1 MYRICSALIESVA
14 AAVFII
20 PIWCIYNKLCFH
32 SWKRTIIYMVFGF
45 YFSAVLALVGFPN
58 IASLKIDFAV
68 NVIPFLDMVSDFIN
82 ACLNILLFVPF
93 GFFLPILWDK
103 FRNIKNI
110 ALMGFI
116 VTSLYQKT
124 WKEINTEIAERMVQ
138 LRKRKKLSQKSLALR
153 SGVSLGSLKR
163 FEQTGEISLQS
174 LTKIAI
180 ALEVEGEL
188 EELFSK
194 VPFASIEEVIHAQT
208 K

>member
-1 MYRICSALIESVA
+1 MI
-14 AAVFII
+14 
-20 PIWCIYNKLCFH
+20 
-32 SWKRTIIYMVFGF
+32 T
-45 YFSAVLALVGFPN
+45 
-58 IASLKIDFAV
+58 
-68 NVIPFLDMVSDFIN
+68 
-82 ACLNILLFVPF
+82 
-93 GFFLPILWDK
+93 
-103 FRNIKNI
+103 
-110 ALMGFI
+110 
-116 VTSLYQKT
+116 LYQKT

-194 VPFASIEEVIHAQT
+194 VPFASIDEVIHAQSRSI
-208 K
+208 